1 MKLPGI
7 HDVDVSALYRCL
19 QEDDPRHPL
28 HGQRPAKHRLT
39 SRNSFLDS
47 TEALNTSK
55 QDARTTMW
63 VEEWNAIGERS
74 TEWRD
79 RGIIP
84 NEHLASGTNEPWSTW
99 RSLNRL
105 RVQKGR
111 CRAMMKMWKL
121 SHTDVCDCGERQT
134 MSHLMTC
141 GDAPNCTWTDL
152 AFPTLAGVNCAKH
165 WEESI
170 WQWISRTRRRR
181 YLYYYRRRVCVHNLT
196 NFCPYDLISTPN
208 VP

>member
-1 MKLPGI
+1 MVNDQLNGVTEGSSQMNI
-7 HDVDVSALYRCL
+7 W
-19 QEDDPRHPL
+19 
-28 HGQRPAKHRLT
+28 PA
-39 SRNSFLDS
+39 
-47 TEALNTSK
+47 
-55 QDARTTMW
+55 
-63 VEEWNAIGERS
+63 
-74 TEWRD
+74 
-79 RGIIP
+79 
-84 NEHLASGTNEPWSTW
+84 WSTW

-111 CRAMMKMWKL
+111 CQAMMKMWKL

-170 WQWISRTRRRR
+170 
-181 YLYYYRRRVCVHNLT
+181 
-196 NFCPYDLISTPN
+196 
-208 VP
+208 

>member
-1 MKLPGI
+1 MVAFDQPATLIISVSEKPLRCAAEVAAALVLCGLNT
-7 HDVDVSALYRCL
+7 DVSI
-19 QEDDPRHPL
+19 
-28 HGQRPAKHRLT
+28 PAIVK
-39 SRNSFLDS
+39 D
-47 TEALNTSK
+47 E
-55 QDARTTMW
+55 Q
-63 VEEWNAIGERS
+63 S

-84 NEHLASGTNEPWSTW
+84 NEHLASGTDEPWSTW

-105 RVQKGR
+105 RVQKGC

-141 GDAPNCTWTDL
+141 DDAPNCTWTGL

-170 WQWISRTRRRR
+170 
-181 YLYYYRRRVCVHNLT
+181 
-196 NFCPYDLISTPN
+196 
-208 VP
+208 